1 MLNPIHLRTLVTVI
15 RTGSFADAARS
26 LGYTGSAVSQQV
38 AALERAVRM
47 PLFEREAHS
56 IRPTPAGESLASHAR
71 EVLAG
76 LVALEEQVAGVN
88 EGESGRLRIGSFPTA
103 SERLVPQWLA
113 GHRDRFPR
121 LEVRLDEGE
130 PDQTLAMLVDGV
142 LDLAVTYRYDL
153 VPYPLPK
160 GLRQLP
166 LLDEELMVLLPA
178 EHRLAGGSEVELP
191 DLASELWINT
201 SEGTAC
207 ATCLLRMAGAHDFEP
222 TIGYR
227 SNNYSVIGGLVAA
240 GLGVALV
247 PALGHRELDGVRAL
261 PIAGNQ
267 ARRHVCLVHRSSRG
281 GAPVRHAIGALQVAA
296 GHLAGSIAGLHL
308 PGEATEGKHG

>member
-15 RTGSFADAARS
+15 RTGSFADAART
-26 LGYTGSAVSQQV
+26 LGYTGSAVSQQI

-56 IRPTPAGESLASHAR
+56 IRPTPAGESLAVHAR
-71 EVLAG
+71 DVLAG

-88 EGESGRLRIGSFPTA
+88 EGESGRLRVGSFPTA

-113 GHRDRFPR
+113 GHTERFPN

-130 PDQTLAMLVDGV
+130 PDQTLGMLVDGV

-153 VPYPLPK
+153 VPYALPK

-166 LLDEELMVLLPA
+166 LLDEDVVVLLPSS
-178 EHRLAGGSEVELP
+178 HRLAEGGQVELG
-191 DLASELWINT
+191 DLAGDLWINT

-207 ATCLLRMAGAHDFEP
+207 ATCLRRMAGTHDFEP
-222 TIGYR
+222 IIGYR

-247 PALGHRELDGVRAL
+247 PALGHRGLDGVRAL
-261 PIAGNQ
+261 PIAGNTV
-267 ARRHVCLVHRSSRG
+267 RRHVNLVHRNSHG
-281 GAPVRHAIGALQVAA
+281 GAAVGHACEALARTA
-296 GHLAGSIAGLHL
+296 SELARTVDGLHI
-308 PGEATEGKHG
+308 PDRAAH

>member
-15 RTGSFADAARS
+15 RTGSFADAART
-26 LGYTGSAVSQQV
+26 LGYTGSAVSQQI
-38 AALERAVRM
+38 AALERAVHM

-56 IRPTPAGESLASHAR
+56 IRPTPAGESLATHAR
-71 EVLAG
+71 DVLAG

-88 EGESGRLRIGSFPTA
+88 AGEDGRLRVGSFPTA

-113 GHRDRFPR
+113 GHRERFPR

-130 PDQTLAMLVDGV
+130 PDQTLAMLMDGV
-142 LDLAVTYRYDL
+142 LDLALTYRYDL

-166 LLDEELMVLLPA
+166 LLDEDLMVLVPTA
-178 EHRLAGGSEVELP
+178 HRFADASQVGLG
-191 DLASELWINT
+191 DLASEVWINT

-207 ATCLLRMAGAHDFEP
+207 ATCLRRMAGGHDFEP
-222 TIGYR
+222 TIGHR

-247 PALGHRELDGVRAL
+247 PALGYREQDGVRAL
-261 PIAGNQ
+261 SIADTTV
-267 ARRHVCLVHRSSRG
+267 RRHVNLVHHGSRA
-281 GAPVRHAIGALQVAA
+281 GAAVGHAGEALAVAA
-296 GHLAGSIAGLHL
+296 AELAEAVPGLHV
-308 PGEATEGKHG
+308 PAPAKH